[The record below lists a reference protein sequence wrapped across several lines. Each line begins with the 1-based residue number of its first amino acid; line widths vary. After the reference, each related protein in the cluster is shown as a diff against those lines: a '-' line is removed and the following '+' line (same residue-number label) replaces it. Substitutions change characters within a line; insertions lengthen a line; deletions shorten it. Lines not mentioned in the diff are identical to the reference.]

1 MAKLENSDEWYCP
14 VPDDFMADHQIVI
27 QHIIDKMEINICNKK
42 SVDEMSFCVK
52 WLKMKQRLKYCITFV
67 TLMLT
72 VDLRKKLNVKSPGGI
87 NCWIRKGKNFDVK
100 LNGKGAVIM
109 KMNCKEL

>member
-52 WLKMKQRLKYCITFV
+52 
-67 TLMLT
+67 
-72 VDLRKKLNVKSPGGI
+72 
-87 NCWIRKGKNFDVK
+87 
-100 LNGKGAVIM
+100 
-109 KMNCKEL
+109 